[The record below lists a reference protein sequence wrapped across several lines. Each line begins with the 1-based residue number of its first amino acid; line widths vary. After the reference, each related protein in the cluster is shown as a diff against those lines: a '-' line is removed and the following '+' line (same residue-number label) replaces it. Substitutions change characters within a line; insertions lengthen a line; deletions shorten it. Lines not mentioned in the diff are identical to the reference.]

1 MKRLKPR
8 ERAFWNSYLAQ
19 LPVSGRPSNPFVEA
33 AFAGGRKGTD
43 ALIRLYRQGKKT
55 AGSGLVQDYASAG
68 DPLPKV
74 GNYWIILDSHERPR
88 FLVKTIR
95 TEINLFRDIPKTVAR
110 AEGEGNLSVSH
121 WKKAHRIF
129 YLPFL
134 AKWGIP
140 DINKTKVI
148 TEHFEIV
155 YEQPAEKPNGVRPR
169 VARTNGLTRRRPR

>member
-1 MKRLKPR
+1 MKRLKPL

-19 LPVSGRPSNPFVEA
+19 LPIKGRPRKPVVEA

-55 AGSGLVQDYASAG
+55 AGSGLVQDYVSAG

-74 GNYWIILDSHERPR
+74 GNYWIILDSHERPQ

-95 TEINLFRDIPKTVAR
+95 TEINLFGAIPKAVAR
-110 AEGEGNLSVSH
+110 AEGEGDLSVAH
-121 WKKAHRIF
+121 WKKAHRNF

-134 AKWGIP
+134 AQWGIA
-140 DINKTKVI
+140 DINKTEVI

-155 YEQPAEKPNGVRPR
+155 YRR
-169 VARTNGLTRRRPR
+169 TTARKLKTEHAHPKDH